1 MLLKVDNQSAIAL
14 CKNPVFHER
23 SKHIDIRYHYVRD
36 CVEEEKIV
44 VEYVRTGAQL
54 ADILTKPL
62 PRVRF
67 QEMKEM
73 IGMCDMK

>member
-36 CVEEEKIV
+36 CVEEEKIA